1 MKQTFFFQNFSYI
14 ENFEKLIN
22 SDKTQNYIGIIFV
35 VINFMKTI
43 DEIIIRRTY
52 DICPDCGN
60 FQLSELSEN
69 PGKCHVCGSDM
80 IRNCPNCNAPI
91 YSPAA
96 KFCTK
101 CGTILKQK
109 T

>member
-1 MKQTFFFQNFSYI
+1 MCYIQTLKESINYI
-14 ENFEKLIN
+14 EIPNN
-22 SDKTQNYIGIIFV
+22 IGMVFV
-35 VINFMKTI
+35 NKFYMDIK

-52 DICPDCGN
+52 DICPECGN
-60 FQLSELSEN
+60 FQLSELSES

-96 KFCTK
+96 KFCTR
-101 CGTILKQK
+101 CGTSLKHD

>member
-1 MKQTFFFQNFSYI
+1 MKQTNFFQNIGYI
-14 ENFEKLIN
+14 SNFISLIN
-22 SDKTQNYIGIIFV
+22 SDKTQNFIGIIFV
-35 VINFMKTI
+35 VKYFMKTY

-60 FQLSELSEN
+60 FQLSELSKN
-69 PGKCHVCGSDM
+69 PEKCRVCGSNM

-101 CGTILKQK
+101 CGTSLKHE